1 MPWTMYLVVTM
12 PRVRHPNW
20 VPRGQKQ
27 VHRITLITNNVND
40 LMKRTYLLGWH
51 GGLLFS
57 GSPSLFACIIILLWW

>member
-27 VHRITLITNNVND
+27 VHNTTSITKRVND
-40 LMKRTYLLGWH
+40 LMKRTYLLGWQ

-57 GSPSLFACIIILLWW
+57 WSLSAAIIIILPWW